1 MNASPPR
8 IVRRNRLAAMLGI
21 SLSTLARMVKNQT
34 FPAPIRLSAQAV
46 GWDMSEV
53 ESWLESRRAAKR

>member
-1 MNASPPR
+1 MTPTR
-8 IVRRNRLAAMLGI
+8 IIRRHPLAEMLGI
-21 SLSTLARMVKNQT
+21 SLSTLARMVRDQT